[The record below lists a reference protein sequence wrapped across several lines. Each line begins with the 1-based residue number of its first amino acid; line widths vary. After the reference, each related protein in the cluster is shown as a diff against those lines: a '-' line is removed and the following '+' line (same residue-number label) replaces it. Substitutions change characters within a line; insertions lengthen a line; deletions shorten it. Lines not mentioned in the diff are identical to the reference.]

1 MISKTCRTFVLS
13 KGTSPSDI
21 THKKDKTMDKTIEI
35 AGKSYEVKSYS
46 DERKIYVDAGE
57 LLDVVTED
65 NAEEVVGDLI
75 AVAEGVAL
83 DSARSMIESE
93 DVPYGECMVMM
104 SFNDINGER
113 IYLSAEV
120 EVYADES
127 MNGKLRT
134 ITTMLLPE
142 SPYDEDGDSYQ
153 EEVAENYECVRYAL
167 KKLDRCDSVRSDEM
181 DEIIEANHNWGAN
194 DEEQD

>member
-1 MISKTCRTFVLS
+1 
-13 KGTSPSDI
+13 
-21 THKKDKTMDKTIEI
+21 MDKTIEI

-93 DVPYGECMVMM
+93 DVPCGECMVMM
-104 SFNDINGER
+104 SFSDINGESV
-113 IYLSAEV
+113 YLSAEV
-120 EVYADES
+120 EVYADAS

-134 ITTMLLPE
+134 ITTMSLPE
-142 SPYDEDGDSYQ
+142 SPYDEDSDNYR
-153 EEVAENYECVRYAL
+153 EDVAENYECVRYAL
-167 KKLDRCDSVRSDEM
+167 TKLDRYSTESSDEM

>member
-1 MISKTCRTFVLS
+1 
-13 KGTSPSDI
+13 
-21 THKKDKTMDKTIEI
+21 MDKTIEI
-35 AGKSYEVKSYS
+35 AGKSYEVTSYS
-46 DERKIYVDAGE
+46 DEREIYVNAGK
-57 LLDVVTED
+57 LLDVVTVE

-104 SFNDINGER
+104 SFNDINGES

-127 MNGKLRT
+127 MNGKIRT

-142 SPYDEDGDSYQ
+142 SPFDEDGDNYQ
-153 EEVAENYECVRYAL
+153 EDVAENYECVRYEL
-167 KKLDRCDSVRSDEM
+167 MKLDRCDAVRSDEM

>member
-1 MISKTCRTFVLS
+1 MN
-13 KGTSPSDI
+13 
-21 THKKDKTMDKTIEI
+21 KTIEI

-46 DERKIYVDAGE
+46 DDRKIYVEAGE

-75 AVAEGVAL
+75 AVAEGMAF

-93 DVPYGECMVMM
+93 DVPCGHCMVMM
-104 SFNDINGER
+104 SFDDIEGKNV
-113 IYLSAEV
+113 YLSAQV

-127 MNGKLRT
+127 MNGKIST

-142 SPYDEDGDSYQ
+142 SPYEEDGDNYQ
-153 EEVAENYECVRYAL
+153 EAVAENYECVRYEL
-167 KKLDRCDSVRSDEM
+167 LKLDRCDSVRSDEM
-181 DEIIEANHNWGAN
+181 DEIIEANHNWFVN

>member
-1 MISKTCRTFVLS
+1 
-13 KGTSPSDI
+13 
-21 THKKDKTMDKTIEI
+21 MDKTIEI

-46 DERKIYVDAGE
+46 NERKIYVEAGE

-75 AVAEGVAL
+75 AVAEGIAF

-104 SFNDINGER
+104 SFNDIEGESV
-113 IYLSAEV
+113 YLSAEV

-134 ITTMLLPE
+134 ITTMLLPK
-142 SPYDEDGDSYQ
+142 SPYDEDGENYQ

-167 KKLDRCDSVRSDEM
+167 KKLDRYGTESSDEM
-181 DEIIEANHNWGAN
+181 DEIIEANQSWGAI